1 MCSHVEIFTFRG
13 ETTGACLVR
22 VETAHVLLDSRG
34 NPRKLHKTHR
44 HWLKT
49 LIESTET
56 TQNSLPLA
64 NDANRIHG
72 NYSCTSQNLLIGP
85 FIHEVIERLA
95 NGGVCCASYVVS
107 LSFVRKTVL
116 LSTSRRATRGV
127 EQIKASSIDDG
138 RRRRSH
144 ERAGRLDDNS

>member
-1 MCSHVEIFTFRG
+1 MQ
-13 ETTGACLVR
+13 
-22 VETAHVLLDSRG
+22 SRG
-34 NPRKLHKTHR
+34 NLYFSWGN
-44 HWLKT
+44 HWCVSSACRNCSCTTRFAWKP
-49 LIESTET
+49 TET
-56 TQNSLPLA
+56 TQNSPPLAKDANRIHGNYSNSLPLA